1 MSWLHADS
9 ATLDQEPTLA
19 ERARAIQTRQRIP
32 GSHVHAQ
39 GDLSQLYLLH
49 PDEICMPTQTC
60 PIPVRHPQARL
71 VSLPGLEDMA

>member
-19 ERARAIQTRQRIP
+19 ERARAIQTRQPIP
-32 GSHVHAQ
+32 GFYVRAQ

-49 PDEICMPTQTC
+49 ADELCLLAQACLI
-60 PIPVRHPQARL
+60 PIRRLPARL
-71 VSLPGLEDMA
+71 GELPVLCYLT